1 MAGSKWG
8 AGGLLGGEV
17 HMDRLRVERVPVY
30 RPKPLHRYGGAMPRS
45 EFEAQQ
51 ARAEHRA
58 KVREAA
64 RTAVIAVFTIPVLY
78 LTLVLLLLAGGAR

>member
-1 MAGSKWG
+1 
-8 AGGLLGGEV
+8 
-17 HMDRLRVERVPVY
+17 
-30 RPKPLHRYGGAMPRS
+30 MPRS

-78 LTLVLLLLAGGAR
+78 LTLVLFLLAGGAR